1 MTLPVDP
8 AERHREVAAGFTDRV
23 RAVTDWDAPSPVAAW
38 RTRDVVRHLV
48 EWFPSFLEHG
58 AGVTLAHGPDADEDP
73 VAAWQVH
80 SDSVQELLD
89 DPATA
94 EKVLNNRHLGEVPL
108 PEAVD
113 RFYTSDVFMHTWDL
127 ARGAGLDD
135 RLDAD
140 ACADMLAG
148 MEPMADVLA
157 ASGQYGPRV
166 PVPDDADAQTRLLG
180 LIGRDPFWTPPA
192 P

>member
-1 MTLPVDP
+1 MAMPVDP
-8 AERHREVAAGFTDRV
+8 ADRHREVAAGFTDRV

-38 RTRDVVRHLV
+38 KTRDVVRHLV
-48 EWFPSFLEHG
+48 EWFPPFLEHG

-80 SDSVQELLD
+80 SDAVQELLD

-94 EKVLNNRHLGEVPL
+94 EKVLTNRHLGEVPL

-113 RFYTSDVFMHTWDL
+113 RFYTNDVFMHTWDL

-140 ACADMLAG
+140 SCADMLAG

-166 PVPDDADAQTRLLG
+166 AVPDDADAQTRLLG
-180 LIGRDPFWTPPA
+180 LIGRDPNWSA
-192 P
+192 

>member
-1 MTLPVDP
+1 RRPMALPVDP
-8 AERHREVAAGFTDRV
+8 AERHREVAAGFTNRV
-23 RAVTDWDAPSPVAAW
+23 RAVEDWDAPSPVAAW
-38 RTRDVVRHLV
+38 RTRDGVRHLV

-80 SDSVQELLD
+80 SDAVQELLD
-89 DPATA
+89 DPGTA
-94 EKVLNNRHLGEVPL
+94 GKVLNNRHLGEVPL

-135 RLDAD
+135 RLDPD
-140 ACADMLAG
+140 ACAEMLAG
-148 MEPMADVLA
+148 MEPMDEMLRQ
-157 ASGQYGPRV
+157 SGHYGPKV
-166 PVPDDADAQTRLLG
+166 EPPPGADATTRLMAF
-180 LIGRDPFWTPPA
+180 IGRPV
-192 P
+192 